1 MTKGTTEVRSEA
13 MTEAGNEA
21 RNEARTDA
29 TTDAPGATAGG
40 APGGPDLGPTD
51 RKVQGLRERAM
62 DLIADASI
70 HAERINAAAES
81 LGLTPDLLGGIGDQL
96 YQAAVAQLDVASK
109 ILERSQA
116 IVDRLF
122 ELGARRFDPCLGSG
136 PGLTRLDVTRGEP
149 AALRFVVRNAA
160 RDAAAVNVVVEC
172 DGGLRL
178 AARVGRRRLDGGR
191 ETSVEIP
198 IPVDQVEPGKV
209 YAGTAQLALVY
220 DTARRVELPRR
231 DFEIWVS
238 GGG

>member
-1 MTKGTTEVRSEA
+1 MIKGRSEMRTGA
-13 MTEAGNEA
+13 ATEAVTGA
-21 RNEARTDA
+21 A
-29 TTDAPGATAGG
+29 TGATGAMAGG
-40 APGGPDLGPTD
+40 TPDGSDLGPTD

-62 DLIADASI
+62 DLLADASI
-70 HAERINAAAES
+70 HAERINTAAES
-81 LGLTPDLLGGIGDQL
+81 LGLTPDLLDGIGDQI

-122 ELGARRFDPCLGSG
+122 ELGARRFDLGSG
-136 PGLTRLDVTRGEP
+136 LGSGLIRLDVTRGEP
-149 AALRFVVRNAA
+149 AALRFAVRNAA

-178 AARVGRRRLDGGR
+178 AARVGRRQLDGGR

-220 DTARRVELPRR
+220 DPARRVELPRR

-238 GGG
+238 GGD